1 MQIIQNSQNIR
12 NPKYVSAVNPSNKE
26 MNSVKRINEHVKNS
40 KINKDTLFKI
50 ENSFYALWTT
60 LEIEGFYF
68 SEEEK
73 QIVYDYLMHK
83 ITKKQM
89 EVLLD
94 A

>member
-1 MQIIQNSQNIR
+1 MKENSIPN
-12 NPKYVSAVNPSNKE
+12 
-26 MNSVKRINEHVKNS
+26 INEN
-40 KINKDTLFKI
+40 TLKKI
-50 ENSFYALWTT
+50 ENSFHALWAT

-68 SEEEK
+68 SNDEK

-89 EVLLD
+89 EALLD